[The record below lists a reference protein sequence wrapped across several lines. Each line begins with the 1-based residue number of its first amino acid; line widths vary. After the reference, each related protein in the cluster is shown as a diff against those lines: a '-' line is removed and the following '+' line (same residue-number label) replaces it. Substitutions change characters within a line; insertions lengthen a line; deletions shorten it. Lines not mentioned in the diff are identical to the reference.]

1 MDEQAISRV
10 LMQSQAQARFINTFA
25 LVVLPGVAALG
36 ILLAYILSKQILE
49 PIRRLALETGPG
61 GRQKPG
67 LDEVKALSRG
77 VHSLIENVDQAQ
89 SELERSQEHLLQTG
103 KWAMVGK
110 LAAGVAHSIRNPL
123 TSVNMRLFSLKRS
136 LKMTSSQRE
145 DFEVISEEIRR
156 LDAIV
161 RNFLEFSRPPK
172 LKMQNIGPSD
182 VVDGALQLLRHRL
195 ESYGVE
201 VKLLRSGRLPEILG
215 DPDQLKEVLA
225 NLLVNACEVMVHGGV
240 ITIEEEAR
248 LSVPPGP
255 AVVIRVSDTGPGIAE
270 SIRPQVFQPFFSTK
284 EEGTGLG
291 LSIATRIIED
301 HGGRLELAAAAGEG
315 ATFII
320 TLPLGE
326 TDSMGKILIVDDDP
340 QLRQSFEK
348 VLIED
353 GHQVKT
359 ASSGEAALALV
370 KAETPD
376 LVIMDVRLP
385 GMDGLETFR
394 AIHEM
399 EPKLPVIVMT
409 AYGTTET
416 AIEATKLG
424 AFEYVLKPPE
434 FPDMLALI
442 AQALEAGRFMRSRV
456 ELDVAP
462 TNAAAEAIIGRSK
475 PMQEVYKAIGRVAPT
490 DATVLIRGES
500 GTGKELVARAIYQHS
515 LRAAKPFLVINCVAI
530 PETLLESELF
540 GYEKGAFTGAV
551 QPPGGQ
557 VRAGPRGHRLSG
569 RNRRH
574 ALQHPGQD
582 TQTVAGEEHR
592 TPGRPGALS
601 RWTCASS
608 RPPTGTWKPPWP
620 QASSGKTSITASR
633 W

>member
-1 MDEQAISRV
+1 MWKRLSLRARIFLLLTALVGATLAGGLVTIWHTRAMNALLVSLIDKNLASFQAAEELTNSLSSQKGFLTYYFLDGNPDWLEQMEQHQQEFGEWLQKARKSAYTEPMAQLIRQIEADDGAYVKSRQQVIDLYRQGQREAGARLHQEVRRQFAALLQLCERYKLMHEQSFSRV
-10 LMQSQAQARFINTFA
+10 RLESQAQARFINIFA

-49 PIRRLALETGPG
+49 PIRRLALETGSSS
-61 GRQKPG
+61 GRQKPD
-67 LDEVKALSRG
+67 LNEVKALSRG
-77 VHSLIENVDQAQ
+77 VHTLIENVDQAQ

-225 NLLVNACEVMVHGGV
+225 NLLVNACEVMVNGGV

-248 LSVPPGP
+248 LSQPSGP

-301 HGGRLELAAAAGEG
+301 HGGRLELAGAAGAG

-320 TLPLGE
+320 TLPLG
-326 TDSMGKILIVDDDP
+326 
-340 QLRQSFEK
+340 
-348 VLIED
+348 D
-353 GHQVKT
+353 G
-359 ASSGEAALALV
+359 
-370 KAETPD
+370 
-376 LVIMDVRLP
+376 
-385 GMDGLETFR
+385 
-394 AIHEM
+394 
-399 EPKLPVIVMT
+399 
-409 AYGTTET
+409 
-416 AIEATKLG
+416 
-424 AFEYVLKPPE
+424 
-434 FPDMLALI
+434 
-442 AQALEAGRFMRSRV
+442 
-456 ELDVAP
+456 
-462 TNAAAEAIIGRSK
+462 
-475 PMQEVYKAIGRVAPT
+475 
-490 DATVLIRGES
+490 
-500 GTGKELVARAIYQHS
+500 
-515 LRAAKPFLVINCVAI
+515 
-530 PETLLESELF
+530 
-540 GYEKGAFTGAV
+540 
-551 QPPGGQ
+551 
-557 VRAGPRGHRLSG
+557 
-569 RNRRH
+569 
-574 ALQHPGQD
+574 
-582 TQTVAGEEHR
+582 
-592 TPGRPGALS
+592 
-601 RWTCASS
+601 
-608 RPPTGTWKPPWP
+608 
-620 QASSGKTSITASR
+620 
-633 W
+633 